1 MRSSSHDPGLVDRLG
16 HGLVAPLDEVRS
28 ALLRALGGWVRP
40 FVVDPVRRIR
50 WLGSIG
56 LVVAFALALGA
67 PGFLLALGPIV
78 LGVPHLVA
86 DFRYLVVRPGLHR
99 RAFFPSLVL
108 LPCALAFV
116 RPMLEVVA
124 LALVGAALAARGAS
138 LRRGALV
145 ALAAGVAIVGAA
157 TDRRGEIVFA
167 HLHNAIAFGWL
178 LLGFARTQG
187 ESKRLLVPIALAA
200 GLALALGLGL
210 VPTGASSD
218 ASALA
223 RFGLAPWMLRSSLS
237 PVDDPALADRFVALF
252 AFGQAAHYAVW
263 LRFVP
268 ELARGRKAPRSFR
281 SSFDA
286 LRRDLGT
293 PFFLVALALALL
305 FPALAFSDLG
315 FARDAYLRLAL
326 FHGPLELAALGVYFV
341 EEGRGWTR

>member
-1 MRSSSHDPGLVDRLG
+1 MRSSSHVPDLVDRLA
-16 HGLVAPLDEVRS
+16 HGLVAPLDDVRS

-40 FVVDPVRRIR
+40 FVVDPVRRIQ

-56 LVVAFALALGA
+56 LAIAFGLAVAQ
-67 PGFLLALGPIV
+67 PGLLLALGPIV

-86 DFRYLVVRPGLHR
+86 DVRYLVLRPGLHR
-99 RAFFPSLVL
+99 RAFFSSLVL

-124 LALVGAALAARGAS
+124 IALLGAALAARGAWW
-138 LRRGALV
+138 RRGGLV
-145 ALAAGVAIVGAA
+145 ALAAGVAIVGGA

-167 HLHNAIAFGWL
+167 HLHNAIAFAWL
-178 LLGFARTQG
+178 LLGFARSQG
-187 ESKRLLVPIALAA
+187 ESKRLLVPLALAA
-200 GLALALGLGL
+200 GLAVVIAMGL
-210 VPTGASSD
+210 VPTSASGDPTS
-218 ASALA
+218 LA

-237 PVDDPALADRFVALF
+237 PVEDPVLADRFVALF

-281 SSFDA
+281 SSLDA
-286 LRRDLGT
+286 LRLDLGT
-293 PFFLVALALALL
+293 PFFVVALALALL
-305 FPALAFSDLG
+305 FPALAFSDLA

-326 FHGPLELAALGVYFV
+326 FHGPLELAALGIYFA